1 MQPKQIH
8 ELKILDL
15 STVLAGPSV
24 GTFFAELGAQVIK
37 IEHPVFGDVTNSWR
51 LANEHNTDIQS
62 AYYSSVNYQKEK
74 RKLNFQ
80 DPQDYSIFLK
90 ELADT
95 DIVLMNFKKGDDFK
109 LKLDEQTLWKHK
121 PGLIIGKITG
131 FGSDSDRIA
140 YDLILQAETGFMS
153 MNGSPESEPT
163 KMPVALIDVLA
174 AHQLKEGLLLALLRN
189 QQHGQLVSV
198 SLYDAAICSLAN
210 QASNYLMAQYI
221 PQRIGSLHPNI
232 APYGEIFQT
241 KDGKQVTFAIGSNA
255 HFVKLCKVLNLSD
268 LHQDPRFLNNIDR
281 VNNRTIL
288 AQLLQEK
295 VALFEAIPLIEAYI
309 QIGVPAA
316 LIKDLADVFET
327 PEAKMLVKTEAVN
340 GIDTKRVTQIAFQIH
355 DSNT

>member
-1 MQPKQIH
+1 MYSKPIK

-24 GTFFAELGAQVIK
+24 GTFFAELGSRVIK
-37 IEHPVFGDVTNSWR
+37 IEHPTHGDITNTWR
-51 LANEHNTDIQS
+51 LANEQNTDIQS
-62 AYYSSVNYQKEK
+62 AYYSSVNYLKEK
-74 RKLNFQ
+74 RLLNFQ
-80 DPQDYSIFLK
+80 DPQDYLIFLK

-95 DIVLMNFKKGDDFK
+95 DIVLLNFKKGDDFK

-153 MNGSPESEPT
+153 MNGNPDSGPI

-174 AHQLKEGLLLALLRN
+174 AHQLKEGLLLALLQRK
-189 QQHGQLVSV
+189 QHGQLVSV
-198 SLYDAAICSLAN
+198 SLYETAVCSLAN
-210 QASNYLMAQYI
+210 QASNFLMSQHI
-221 PQRIGSLHPNI
+221 PKRIGSLHPNI

-241 KDGKQVTFAIGSNA
+241 KDGKQITFAIGSNA
-255 HFVKLCKVLNLSD
+255 HFEKLCHVLNLSD
-268 LHQDPRFLNNIDR
+268 LCQDPRFLNNIDR
-281 VNNRTIL
+281 VNNRAML
-288 AQLLQEK
+288 AQLIQEK
-295 VALFEAIPLIEAYI
+295 VINFEANHLIETNI

-316 LIKDLADVFET
+316 FIKDLAEVFKA
-327 PEAKMLVKTEAVN
+327 PEVKKLIRTESIN
-340 GIDTKRVTQIAFQIH
+340 GFDTKRVSQIAFQIH